1 MLARVLFFVLLSITT
16 FLFLWQFPSTGAQ
29 SIPHLDKLVHFVI
42 FFVLALTFHRAF
54 ALSAKLS
61 LLFLAC
67 YGLMIEVAQSY
78 APGRGADVYDWLA
91 DASGVI
97 AYFAWHHLREK
108 YLRKKSR

>member
-1 MLARVLFFVLLSITT
+1 MLARVLFFVVLSIAT

-29 SIPHLDKLVHFVI
+29 GIPHLDKLVHFGI

-67 YGLMIEVAQSY
+67 YGLLIEVAQSY

-97 AYFAWHHLREK
+97 AYFIWHYLREK
-108 YLRKKSR
+108 YLRKKSH

>member
-1 MLARVLFFVLLSITT
+1 MLARVIFFVLLSIAT
-16 FLFLWQFPSTGAQ
+16 FLFLWQFPGSGAPG
-29 SIPHLDKLVHFVI
+29 IPYLDKLVHFVI

-67 YGLMIEVAQSY
+67 YGLLIEVAQAY

-97 AYFAWHHLREK
+97 AYFIWHHLR
-108 YLRKKSR
+108 KKMH